1 MSKVLIVDDDVF
13 ICNILEK
20 LLADNGYEVETA
32 YSAASAKKLLKDS
45 SFDVVLCDYRL
56 PDSDGLKM
64 LNSIKWLV
72 PGAKVIIITAY
83 ADVSIAVKLIK
94 GGADDYIVKPL
105 RQDELLV
112 LLRKLLQNSSGDR
125 LPRKNGEE
133 EFFFG
138 ESPEIKQLL
147 QLAETVSPTD
157 MSVIIDG
164 ETGSGKEYLAR
175 FIHYRSKR
183 RERPFVALDCGA
195 IPKSLANSELF
206 GHIKGSFTGAVADKI
221 GVFQEADGGTLFL
234 DEIGNLDYEVQV
246 KLLRTL
252 QERKVN
258 RVGDPKTTNIDVR
271 IIAASNEDLSH
282 LVEENK
288 FREDL
293 YHRINEFMMHLPPL
307 RERRKDIQQ
316 YAEFFIQEANMQ
328 LDKDVTGMDADVMDL
343 IRSYSWPGNLRELRN
358 VIKRSV
364 LLSQSDRI
372 TKDSLPREI
381 TSFHLHEEMNQSM
394 GESSGELREVS
405 RDAERKLII
414 GTLQSVDNNKSKAAR
429 ILNVDRKTLY
439 NKMKQLNIDLQST
452 TDSSEVR

>member
-32 YSAASAKKLLKDS
+32 YSAASAKKLLKES
-45 SFDVVLCDYRL
+45 GFDVVLCDYRL

-64 LNSIKWLV
+64 LNAIKRLV
-72 PGAKVIIITAY
+72 PDAKVVIITAY

-112 LLRKLLQNSSGDR
+112 LLEKLLQKGSGEQ

-147 QLAETVSPTD
+147 QLAETVAPTD

-164 ETGSGKEYLAR
+164 ATGSGKEFLAR

-183 RERPFVALDCGA
+183 REKPFVALDCGA

-258 RVGDPKTTNIDVR
+258 RVGDPKTTNVDVR

-282 LVEENK
+282 LVAENK

-293 YHRINEFMMHLPPL
+293 YHRINEFMMHLPSL
-307 RERRKDIQQ
+307 RERKKDIQQ
-316 YAEFFIQEANMQ
+316 YAEFFILQANSQ
-328 LDKDVTGMDADVMDL
+328 LDKYVKGIDADAMDIIL
-343 IRSYSWPGNLRELRN
+343 NYAWPGNLRELKN
-358 VIKRSV
+358 VMKRSV
-364 LLSQSDRI
+364 LLSRSDRI
-372 TKDSLPREI
+372 TKDILPGEI
-381 TSFHLHEEMNQSM
+381 TNFHPHEKFNQSM
-394 GESSGELREVS
+394 DESSGELREVS
-405 RDAERKLII
+405 RDAERNLII

-439 NKMKQLNIDLQST
+439 NKMNQLNIDLHST
-452 TDSSEVR
+452 IDPSLTE